1 MCLGIV
7 IFVLTVFIIID
18 IGLYFP
24 LEGTDLEKSIKG
36 TNYSGQNACGLCC
49 GLLFIAIFWCFFRYS
64 CEYCFLER
72 NQKRLSI
79 VLFFIFLPELVLAL
93 ISMGFT
99 LYKKIKIDDYLSMEY
114 IELFIKND
122 VKSVQ
127 DNLDRVII
135 LIIINIAIFVLYPIL
150 VLIAN
155 KLKGDDDYYAVKNNK
170 ETPLNEFNK

>member
-1 MCLGIV
+1 M
-7 IFVLTVFIIID
+7 
-18 IGLYFP
+18 P
-24 LEGTDLEKSIKG
+24 
-36 TNYSGQNACGLCC
+36 A
-49 GLLFIAIFWCFFRYS
+49 
-64 CEYCFLER
+64 
-72 NQKRLSI
+72 
-79 VLFFIFLPELVLAL
+79 LVLAL

-114 IELFIKND
+114 IELFIKID

-135 LIIINIAIFVLYPIL
+135 LIILNIAIFVLYPIL

-170 ETPLNEFNK
+170 ETPLNEFSK